1 MMMNYKPP
9 ICSSGR
15 QNGNPK
21 RCRNALGLASA
32 FTLIELLVV
41 IGIIGVL
48 AGLLLP
54 ALSRARER
62 GRLTQCLN
70 NEKEMG
76 IAAALYVDD
85 NDAYPPGREAGVT
98 QWDLCLGPYLG
109 GKNNPL
115 TPEARTAIF
124 MCPSVSIR
132 NSGTRLNYSA
142 NPTTFKEIIAGVTPG
157 RPESVLRPSEVI
169 LVADSIQF
177 APDGSSHALLW
188 GVFGSSGNPVYW
200 NNGNPANAQA
210 PVKDSPDRDK
220 LPMPVGD
227 PAGSNFRYRH
237 AGDSTQ
243 ALFADGHAERIRKGR
258 VLDGYLYTN
267 Y

>member
-1 MMMNYKPP
+1 MSCKPLG
-9 ICSSGR
+9 CSSGQQR
-15 QNGNPK
+15 ARWK
-21 RCRNALGLASA
+21 RCGEALEWAAA

-41 IGIIGVL
+41 IGIIGIL

-62 GRLTQCLN
+62 GRTAQCLN
-70 NEKEMG
+70 NEKQMG
-76 IAAALYVDD
+76 IAAALYIDD
-85 NDAYPPGREAGVT
+85 NDAYPPGRQAGVT

-109 GKNNPL
+109 GKDNPL

-142 NPTTFKEIIAGVTPG
+142 NPTTFKEIIAGVTPA

-177 APDGSSHALLW
+177 APDGTSHALFW

-200 NNGNPANAQA
+200 NNGNPGNAQA

-220 LPMPVGD
+220 LPMAVGD
-227 PAGSNFRYRH
+227 PAGSNFRFRH
-237 AGDSTQ
+237 AGDSTL

-258 VLDGYLYTN
+258 VLDGNLYTN